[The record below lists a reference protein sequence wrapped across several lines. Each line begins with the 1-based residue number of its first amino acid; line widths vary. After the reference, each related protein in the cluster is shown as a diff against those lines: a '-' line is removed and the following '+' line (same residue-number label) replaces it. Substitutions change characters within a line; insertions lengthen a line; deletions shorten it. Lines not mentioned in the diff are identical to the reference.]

1 MARTRKTA
9 SIKAQMAEQARKE
22 EEARQQVAAA
32 RTRSLKS
39 AALARARESRA
50 DVEEEE
56 GADEDAE
63 EGEGENAEEE
73 EEEGDAVEEE
83 VSTTRT
89 SRRAKRGGAEA
100 KEGGADT
107 GKALRVRCG
116 RRRIGTSSRI

>member
-22 EEARQQVAAA
+22 EEAQQQVAAA

-39 AALARARESRA
+39 AALALARESRA

-63 EGEGENAEEE
+63 EGEGENAE

>member
-22 EEARQQVAAA
+22 EEAQQQVAAA

-63 EGEGENAEEE
+63 EGEGENAE

>member
-22 EEARQQVAAA
+22 EEAQQQVAAA
-32 RTRSLKS
+32 LTRSLKS

-63 EGEGENAEEE
+63 EGEGENAE